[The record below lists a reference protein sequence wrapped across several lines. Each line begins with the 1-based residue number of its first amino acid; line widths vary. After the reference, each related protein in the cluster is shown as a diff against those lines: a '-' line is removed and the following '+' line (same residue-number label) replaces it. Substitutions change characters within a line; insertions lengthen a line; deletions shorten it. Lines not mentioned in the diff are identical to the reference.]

1 EYDGVKGCTK
11 SESNGTE
18 GEEGK
23 PMNQK
28 YDMARKSYK
37 NYPEV
42 DGTCR
47 VWMMKVENIRG
58 VKSVGNRRN
67 AKTEMEF
74 SI

>member
-1 EYDGVKGCTK
+1 
-11 SESNGTE
+11 
-18 GEEGK
+18 
-23 PMNQK
+23 MNRK
-28 YDMARKSYK
+28 YDMAGESYK
-37 NYPEV
+37 NDPEV
-42 DGTCR
+42 DGACR